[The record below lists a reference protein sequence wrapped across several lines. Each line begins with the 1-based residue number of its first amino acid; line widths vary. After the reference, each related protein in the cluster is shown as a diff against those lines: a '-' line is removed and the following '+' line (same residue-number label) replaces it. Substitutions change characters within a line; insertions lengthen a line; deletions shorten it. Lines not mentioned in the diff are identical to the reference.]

1 MAGKTAVKA
10 FRSKDLIFKMKSGQ
24 RSQVTKKVTL
34 IGALVNALLA
44 SLQIVFGLLGHSQ
57 ALLADG
63 IHTLSD
69 LGSDFI
75 VLMATSQSAKAPDK
89 EHPYGHGRIET
100 LASVLLGLILIAV
113 GIGIGFRG
121 ISNIISPDH
130 VMPNAFTLVFAIVSI
145 LSKES
150 LYRYTL
156 KASKQIHSTL
166 LETNAWHHRSDALS
180 SIVVLCGISAQIL
193 GVPYMDSLAAAIIAL
208 MIIFM
213 GYKLARKA
221 FDELIDTS
229 LDPKLVSEIQHT
241 IEQNDDVNALHSLRT
256 RSMGG
261 QGYLDAEI
269 RVNPRLTVSEA
280 HHIAFSL
287 AQQIKT
293 KFSRII
299 DVGIHVDPFTE
310 VGHDWVSDLPSRRE
324 ILNQLTKQWA
334 RIDFSA
340 NLESIQLHYLNSR
353 VEIDLVLPLTL
364 ADSSYQ
370 QQIDELIAEAT
381 KISFVGQVNVYF
393 IR

>member
-1 MAGKTAVKA
+1 
-10 FRSKDLIFKMKSGQ
+10 MKSEQ
-24 RSQVTKKVTL
+24 RNIVTKKVTL
-34 IGALVNALLA
+34 IGALVNGLLA
-44 SLQIVFGLLGHSQ
+44 SLQIVFGLFGHSQ

-75 VLMATSQSAKAPDK
+75 VLMATSQSAKAADT

-100 LASVLLGLILIAV
+100 LASVLLGLILIGV
-113 GIGIGFRG
+113 GVGVGFRG
-121 ISNIISPDH
+121 ISNIMTPDH
-130 VMPNAFTLVFAIVSI
+130 VVPSAFTLVFAIVSV

-156 KASKQIHSTL
+156 KASKRIHSTL

-208 MIIFM
+208 MISFM

-229 LDPKLVSEIQHT
+229 LDHELVTKIQHT
-241 IEQNDDVNALHSLRT
+241 IEQNDCVNALHSLRT

-287 AQQIKT
+287 EQQIKT
-293 KFSRII
+293 EFPRII
-299 DVGIHVDPFTE
+299 DVGIHVDPLTE
-310 VGHDWVSDLPSRRE
+310 VGHDWVTDLPSRHE
-324 ILNQLTKQWA
+324 ILDQLIRQWA
-334 RIDFSA
+334 RVECSA
-340 NLESIQLHYLNSR
+340 RIKKIQLHYLNNL
-353 VEIDLVLPLTL
+353 VEIDLILPLTL
-364 ADSSYQ
+364 ANSNYQ
-370 QQIDELIAEAT
+370 QKIDELIAEAA
-381 KISFVGQVNVYF
+381 KIKYVGQINVYF
-393 IR
+393 LR